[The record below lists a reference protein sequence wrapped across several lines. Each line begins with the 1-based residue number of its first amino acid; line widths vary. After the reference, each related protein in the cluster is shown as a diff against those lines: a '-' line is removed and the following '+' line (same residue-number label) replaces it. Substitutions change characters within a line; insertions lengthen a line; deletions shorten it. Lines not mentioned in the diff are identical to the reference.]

1 MQTAFSQTRPS
12 VHWEPFA
19 VPQLSGMV
27 LWAWHRPEGLSN
39 GLIVSVP
46 AEVAAAYPAGLPFTL
61 ADILAAAA
69 ISSAQFQAVSMFGR
83 EWQPASVFAPYLKS
97 AVPLP
102 TLDGCREI
110 SIQLADGVP
119 AADHRDAVDAV
130 MLAPAQDATLTAPAP
145 DRMFDRIESAW
156 RASIQIERQLA
167 GVRQKL
173 AAMLA
178 SLGKLDRDLGP
189 DERVA
194 AEREDRDA
202 WQDARRWMRDLA
214 SKCHRELK
222 AYDIGTTSAAGH
234 RNWMEQVFQQVIEPR
249 VPNNEME
256 QYHREFESYRRDM
269 VNLQKSMSAALQA
282 AQQNG
287 TQRAQRILA
296 TIGAKIRQRRARNR
310 EPLGGMNIDSSCRRK
325 R

>member
-1 MQTAFSQTRPS
+1 
-12 VHWEPFA
+12 
-19 VPQLSGMV
+19 MV
-27 LWAWHRPEGLSN
+27 LWAWHRPEGLSD
-39 GLIVSVP
+39 GHIVSIP
-46 AEVAAAYPAGLPFTL
+46 AEVSVTYSAGLPFTL

-69 ISSAQFQAVSMFGR
+69 ISSTQFQAVSLFGN
-83 EWQPASVFAPYLKS
+83 EWQPASVFAPYLKCP
-97 AVPLP
+97 VPLP

-110 SIQLADGVP
+110 SIQLADSVP
-119 AADHRDAVDAV
+119 AAASAARRDSVDAV
-130 MLAPAQDATLTAPAP
+130 MFAPAQDSKLATTRS
-145 DRMFDRIESAW
+145 DRMYERVESAW

-194 AEREDRDA
+194 ADREDRDA

-214 SKCHRELK
+214 AKCHRELK
-222 AYDIGTTSAAGH
+222 AYDIGITSAAGR
-234 RNWMEQVFQQVIEPR
+234 RNWMEQIFEQIIEPR
-249 VPNNEME
+249 VPNNDME
-256 QYHREFESYRRDM
+256 RYHREFETYRRDT
-269 VNLQKSMSAALQA
+269 VNLQKAMNAALQG

-287 TQRAQRILA
+287 SQRAQRILT
-296 TIGAKIRQRRARNR
+296 TIGTKIRERRARNR
-310 EPLGGMNIDSSCRRK
+310 EPLGGMNMDSSCRRK

>member
-1 MQTAFSQTRPS
+1 M
-12 VHWEPFA
+12 
-19 VPQLSGMV
+19 PQLPGTA
-27 LWAWHRPEGLSN
+27 LWAWDRPESLPN
-39 GLIVSVP
+39 GFMVSIP
-46 AEVAAAYPAGLPFTL
+46 AEVLAAYPTGLPFTL

-69 ISSAQFQAVSMFGR
+69 IDPNQFQAVSLFGT
-83 EWQPASVFAPYLKS
+83 EWQPASVYGAYLTYPI
-97 AVPLP
+97 PLP

-110 SIQLADGVP
+110 SILLSDGMPVVVAP
-119 AADHRDAVDAV
+119 SESAGDV
-130 MLAPAQDATLTAPAP
+130 MMEAIPTP
-145 DRMFDRIESAW
+145 DSGTPSHKPGRMFDRIESAW

-173 AAMLA
+173 SAMLA

-194 AEREDRDA
+194 ADREDRDA

-214 SKCHRELK
+214 AKCHRELK
-222 AYDIGTTSAAGH
+222 SYDIGITSAAGH
-234 RNWMEQVFQQVIEPR
+234 RNWIEQVFEQVIEPR
-249 VPNNEME
+249 VPNDDME
-256 QYHREFESYRRDM
+256 RYHREFESYRRDI

-287 TQRAQRILA
+287 TQRAQRILG
-296 TIGAKIRQRRARNR
+296 TIGAKVRQRRARNR
-310 EPLGGMNIDSSCRRK
+310 EPLGGMNMDSSCRRK